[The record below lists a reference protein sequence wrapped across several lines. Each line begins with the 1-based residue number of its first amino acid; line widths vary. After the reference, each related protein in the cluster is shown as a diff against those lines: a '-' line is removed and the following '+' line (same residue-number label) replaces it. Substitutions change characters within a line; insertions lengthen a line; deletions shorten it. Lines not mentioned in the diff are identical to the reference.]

1 MKKIISLILFA
12 SLLAGCSSNIKNQ
25 SDNDTESNSSSFI
38 EKNSLEKENTREEK
52 KIITD
57 LNQIGEIKQNGKIMY
72 TITATEVIDVTQE
85 TENELVNDTN
95 YLKYYS
101 NGQGTQAVKITLLV
115 ENMSGDI
122 LGMPYLDDTKIVDSS
137 GITHLGGWKDISGSK
152 TEFGYF
158 STDEAGNILRNL
170 YELEDGE
177 SRMATSTVLLANKSE
192 KIKFK
197 FDSQKFDDYIEFE
210 LPIQ

>member
-38 EKNSLEKENTREEK
+38 EKKSLEKENTREEK
-52 KIITD
+52 NITD

-158 STDEAGNILRNL
+158 STDETGNILRNL

-177 SRMATSTVLLANKSE
+177 SRMATSTVLLANMSE